1 MKKIIF
7 LFCFYLMAC
16 APSNEPTAA
25 QIIQKSITAYGW
37 DQQEFK
43 TVFDFRDYQYELI
56 RKPGFYSYQRT
67 TTKKGITIQDVMT
80 SQKKLQRFQDGSPI
94 ELKDSLIH
102 VYSNSLNSVMYF
114 FQLPKPL
121 KDPAVISEFI
131 GTTTIYEKSYWTL
144 KVRFSEDGGGEDF
157 QDEYRY
163 WIDPD
168 TGYIHYLAY
177 NYLTDGGGVRFRRA
191 KNIRKEKGFVFQ
203 NYTNYKPHKTYTA
216 LDSLPLLFEMGKL
229 IEISQIE
236 NKNIQVLLPTK

>member
-80 SQKKLQRFQDGSPI
+80 SQKKLQQLKGQYLWYINILENIINENTQDI
-94 ELKDSLIH
+94 NH
-102 VYSNSLNSVMYF
+102 
-114 FQLPKPL
+114 
-121 KDPAVISEFI
+121 
-131 GTTTIYEKSYWTL
+131 IYK
-144 KVRFSEDGGGEDF
+144 FC
-157 QDEYRY
+157 
-163 WIDPD
+163 
-168 TGYIHYLAY
+168 
-177 NYLTDGGGVRFRRA
+177 
-191 KNIRKEKGFVFQ
+191 
-203 NYTNYKPHKTYTA
+203 
-216 LDSLPLLFEMGKL
+216 
-229 IEISQIE
+229 
-236 NKNIQVLLPTK
+236 

>member
-1 MKKIIF
+1 
-7 LFCFYLMAC
+7 
-16 APSNEPTAA
+16 
-25 QIIQKSITAYGW
+25 
-37 DQQEFK
+37 
-43 TVFDFRDYQYELI
+43 
-56 RKPGFYSYQRT
+56 
-67 TTKKGITIQDVMT
+67 
-80 SQKKLQRFQDGSPI
+80 
-94 ELKDSLIH
+94 
-102 VYSNSLNSVMYF
+102 
-114 FQLPKPL
+114 
-121 KDPAVISEFI
+121 DPAVISEFI

-203 NYTNYKPHKTYTA
+203 NYTNYKPHKKYTA